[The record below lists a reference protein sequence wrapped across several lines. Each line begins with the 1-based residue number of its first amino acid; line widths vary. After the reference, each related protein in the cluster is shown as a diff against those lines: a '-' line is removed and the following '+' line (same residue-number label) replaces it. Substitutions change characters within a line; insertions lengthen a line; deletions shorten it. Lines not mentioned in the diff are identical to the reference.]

1 MKVVKASRA
10 ITGVVF
16 EVLKTKGVFDAKL
29 RSGKTTAPVWRAPED
44 RHLCPGQSRCARV
57 GYLRSRSRVEG
68 MGRPTKDWPPQNPD
82 GAYRLLSKA
91 RAVSGDASSQARDCD
106 TCSVN
111 ITPNSLPLG
120 LRTLQ
125 AMPDED
131 SSSGG
136 RGARKGE
143 LPLGNSAPLNIVFF
157 APYPTNDT
165 ARRQRPRQFRG
176 V

>member
-1 MKVVKASRA
+1 
-10 ITGVVF
+10 
-16 EVLKTKGVFDAKL
+16 
-29 RSGKTTAPVWRAPED
+29 
-44 RHLCPGQSRCARV
+44 
-57 GYLRSRSRVEG
+57 
-68 MGRPTKDWPPQNPD
+68 
-82 GAYRLLSKA
+82 
-91 RAVSGDASSQARDCD
+91 
-106 TCSVN
+106 
-111 ITPNSLPLG
+111 
-120 LRTLQ
+120 LQ